1 MSGRPRKPSALKLI
15 EGNRGHRAAPAGE
28 PDPAY
33 LNDLRPPTH
42 LPAEAA
48 AVWAELAPELRKAM
62 LLTHLDKL
70 ALEWLCVAAAQHR
83 KATAETG
90 DDRYIVRNAE
100 TGSLSPS
107 PWLIVQSM
115 AFKRAKVL
123 ADAFGMTPAARSRVI
138 VNPQES
144 LFPRDHA
151 GPGNPGRF
159 FN

>member
-1 MSGRPRKPSALKLI
+1 MSGRPRKPTALKLI
-15 EGNRGHRAAPAGE
+15 EGNRGHRAAPANE

-33 LNDLRPPTH
+33 LNDLTPPAH
-42 LPAEAA
+42 LPDDAA
-48 AVWAELAPELRKAM
+48 AIWTELAPELRKSL

-83 KATAETG
+83 KATAETTN
-90 DDRYIVRNAE
+90 DRYIVRNAE

-115 AFKRAKVL
+115 AFKRAKL
-123 ADAFGMTPAARSRVI
+123 IADAFGMTPAARSRI
-138 VNPQES
+138 SVNPQET
-144 LFPRDHA
+144 LFPNASD
-151 GPGNPGRF
+151 PSSPGRF

>member
-15 EGNRGHRAAPAGE
+15 EGNRGHRAAPANE

-33 LNDLRPPTH
+33 LDDLTPPAH

-48 AVWAELAPELRKAM
+48 AVWSELAPELRKAM
-62 LLTHLDKL
+62 LITHLDKL

-90 DDRYIVRNAE
+90 NDRLIVRNAE

-123 ADAFGMTPAARSRVI
+123 CDAFGMTPAARSRVV
-138 VNPQES
+138 VNPQTD
-144 LFPRDHA
+144 LFASATTH
-151 GPGNPGRF
+151 GSGRF
-159 FN
+159 FS